1 MIDYLYSRAPFNNM
15 NKHFLDLNN
24 FSKNDINRILSNS
37 IEMKSKGKSLKILE
51 GKFLSLVFEKSSTRT
66 RVSFEVAMAQLG
78 GRASFLSVNDLQM
91 GRGEPIED
99 TSKVLS
105 SMVDGIVL
113 RTLEHKTQIKFAEN
127 ASVPIINGL
136 SDRSHPCQL
145 LADLLTFREEK
156 GSIEGKKVAWCGDFN
171 NVCFSYAQAAELL
184 NFELSIACPK
194 EYYPEDM
201 KNYKNVSFTE
211 SISKAVEGSDLV
223 STDVWVSMGDENEAD
238 KRQKIFSHY
247 QVNEEILDQAKP
259 DVIFLHCL
267 PAVRGQ
273 EISHNLLEDS
283 RSCVWKQA
291 ENRLHAQ
298 KGLLVELLN

>member
-1 MIDYLYSRAPFNNM
+1 
-15 NKHFLDLNN
+15 
-24 FSKNDINRILSNS
+24 
-37 IEMKSKGKSLKILE
+37 MKSKGKSLKTLE

-105 SMVDGIVL
+105 TMVDGIVL

-127 ASVPIINGL
+127 SSVPIINGL

-171 NVCFSYAQAAELL
+171 NVCFSYAQAAEIL
-184 NFELSIACPK
+184 NFELSIACPR
-194 EYYPEDM
+194 EFYPEDI
-201 KNYKNVSFTE
+201 KSYKNVSFTE
-211 SISKAVEGSDLV
+211 SISKAVEGSDLI

-247 QVNEEILDQAKP
+247 QVNKEILDQAKP

-273 EISHNLLEDS
+273 EISDNLLEDS
-283 RSCVWKQA
+283 RSYVWKQA

>member
-1 MIDYLYSRAPFNNM
+1 M

-24 FSKNDINRILSNS
+24 FSKDDIDRILSNS

-145 LADLLTFREEK
+145 LADLLTFGEVK

-194 EYYPEDM
+194 EFYPEDM

-247 QVNEEILDQAKP
+247 QVNKEILDQAKP

-298 KGLLVELLN
+298 KGLLVELLS

>member
-1 MIDYLYSRAPFNNM
+1 M

-24 FSKNDINRILSNS
+24 FSKDDIDRILSNS

-113 RTLEHKTQIKFAEN
+113 RTLEHKTQIMFAEN

-194 EYYPEDM
+194 EFYPEDM

-247 QVNEEILDQAKP
+247 QVNKEILDQAKP

-298 KGLLVELLN
+298 KGLLVELLS

>member
-1 MIDYLYSRAPFNNM
+1 M

-24 FSKNDINRILSNS
+24 FSKDDIDRILSNS

-194 EYYPEDM
+194 EFYPEDM

-247 QVNEEILDQAKP
+247 QVNKEILDQAKP

>member
-1 MIDYLYSRAPFNNM
+1 
-15 NKHFLDLNN
+15 
-24 FSKNDINRILSNS
+24 
-37 IEMKSKGKSLKILE
+37 MKSKGKSLKILE
-51 GKFLSLVFEKSSTRT
+51 GTFLSIVYETSSNRNKE
-66 RVSFEVAMAQLG
+66 SFDVAMAPLG

-113 RTLEHKTQIKFAEN
+113 RTLEHKTQIMFAEN

-194 EYYPEDM
+194 EFCPEDM
-201 KNYKNVSFTE
+201 KNYKNVGFTE

-247 QVNEEILDQAKP
+247 QVTKEILDQAKP

-273 EISHNLLEDS
+273 EISYNLLEDS

-291 ENRLHAQ
+291 ENRLHSQ
-298 KGLLVELLN
+298 KGLLVELLS

>member
-1 MIDYLYSRAPFNNM
+1 M

-24 FSKNDINRILSNS
+24 FSKDDIDRILSNS
-37 IEMKSKGKSLKILE
+37 LEIKSKGKKLKILE
-51 GKFLSLVFEKSSTRT
+51 GKFLSLIFEKSSTRT

-113 RTLEHKTQIKFAEN
+113 RTLEHETQIKFAEN
-127 ASVPIINGL
+127 SSIPIINGL

-145 LADLLTFREEK
+145 LADLLTFCEEK

-194 EYYPEDM
+194 EFCPEDM
-201 KNYKNVSFTE
+201 KNYKNVSFTQ
-211 SISKAVEGSDLV
+211 SISKAVEASDLV
-223 STDVWVSMGDENEAD
+223 STDVWVSMGDEREAD
-238 KRQKIFSHY
+238 EREKLFSDY
-247 QVNEEILDQAKP
+247 QVNEEILDHANS
-259 DVIFLHCL
+259 DVVFLHCL
-267 PAVRGQ
+267 PAIRGQ
-273 EISHNLLEDS
+273 EISHKLLEDP
-283 RSCVWKQA
+283 RSLVWRQA

>member
-1 MIDYLYSRAPFNNM
+1 M

-24 FSKNDINRILSNS
+24 FSKDDIDRILSNS

-66 RVSFEVAMAQLG
+66 RVSFEVGMAQLG

-113 RTLEHKTQIKFAEN
+113 RTLEHNTQVKFAEN
-127 ASVPIINGL
+127 SSVPIINGL

-184 NFELSIACPK
+184 NFELSIACPR
-194 EYYPEDM
+194 EFYPEDI

-223 STDVWVSMGDENEAD
+223 STDVWVSMGDEKEAD

-247 QVNEEILDQAKP
+247 QVNKEILDQAKP

-273 EISHNLLEDS
+273 EISQNLLEDS

-298 KGLLVELLN
+298 KGLLVELLS

>member
-1 MIDYLYSRAPFNNM
+1 M
-15 NKHFLDLNN
+15 NKHILDLNN
-24 FSKNDINRILSNS
+24 FSKDDIDRILSNS
-37 IEMKSKGKSLKILE
+37 IEMKSKGKNLKILQ

-78 GRASFLSVNDLQM
+78 GRASFLSVDDLQM

-127 ASVPIINGL
+127 AQVPIINGL

-156 GSIEGKKVAWCGDFN
+156 GPIEGKKVAWCGDFN
-171 NVCFSYAQAAELL
+171 NVCFTYAQAAELL
-184 NFELSIACPK
+184 NFELSIACPR
-194 EYYPEDM
+194 EFYPEDT
-201 KNYKNVSFTE
+201 KSYKNVSFTE
-211 SISKAVEGSDLV
+211 SISKAVEGCDLV

-238 KRQKIFSHY
+238 KRQKIFSSY
-247 QVNEEILDQAKP
+247 QVNKEVLDQAKP
-259 DVIFLHCL
+259 NVIFLHCL

-273 EISHNLLEDS
+273 EISYNLLEDS

-298 KGLLVELLN
+298 KGLLVELLS

>member
-1 MIDYLYSRAPFNNM
+1 M

-24 FSKNDINRILSNS
+24 FSKDDINRILSNS

-184 NFELSIACPK
+184 NFELSIACPR
-194 EYYPEDM
+194 EFYPEDI
-201 KNYKNVSFTE
+201 KDYKNVSFTE

-223 STDVWVSMGDENEAD
+223 STDVWVSMGDEKEAD
-238 KRQKIFSHY
+238 KRKKIFSHY
-247 QVNEEILDQAKP
+247 QVNKEILDQAKP

-273 EISHNLLEDS
+273 EISYNLLEDS

-298 KGLLVELLN
+298 QALLSCLLS

>member
-1 MIDYLYSRAPFNNM
+1 M

-24 FSKNDINRILSNS
+24 FSKDDIDRILSNS

-127 ASVPIINGL
+127 ATVPIINGL

-156 GSIEGKKVAWCGDFN
+156 GSIEGKKVSWCGDFN

-184 NFELSIACPK
+184 NFELSIACPR
-194 EYYPEDM
+194 EFYPEDM
-201 KNYKNVSFTE
+201 ENYKNVSFTE
-211 SISKAVEGSDLV
+211 SISKAIEGSDLV

-247 QVNEEILDQAKP
+247 QVNKEILDQAKP

-291 ENRLHAQ
+291 ENRLHSK
-298 KGLLVELLN
+298 KG

>member
-1 MIDYLYSRAPFNNM
+1 M

-24 FSKNDINRILSNS
+24 FSKDDIDRILSNS

-113 RTLEHKTQIKFAEN
+113 RTLEHKTQIKFTEN

-194 EYYPEDM
+194 EFYPEDM

-247 QVNEEILDQAKP
+247 QVNKEILDQAKP

-283 RSCVWKQA
+283 RSHVWKQA

-298 KGLLVELLN
+298 KGLLVELLS

>member
-1 MIDYLYSRAPFNNM
+1 M

-24 FSKNDINRILSNS
+24 FSKDDIDRILSNS
-37 IEMKSKGKSLKILE
+37 IEMKSKGKSLKTLE

-78 GRASFLSVNDLQM
+78 GRASFLSVDDLQM

-184 NFELSIACPK
+184 NFELSIACPR
-194 EYYPEDM
+194 EFYPEDM

-247 QVNEEILDQAKP
+247 QVNKEILDQAKP
-259 DVIFLHCL
+259 NVIFLHCL

-283 RSCVWKQA
+283 RSYVWKQA

>member
-1 MIDYLYSRAPFNNM
+1 M

-24 FSKNDINRILSNS
+24 FSKDDIDRILSNS

-78 GRASFLSVNDLQM
+78 GRASFLSVNDMQM

-184 NFELSIACPK
+184 NFELSIACPR
-194 EYYPEDM
+194 EFFPEDM

-247 QVNEEILDQAKP
+247 QVNKEILDQAKP

-298 KGLLVELLN
+298 KGLLVELLS

>member
-1 MIDYLYSRAPFNNM
+1 M

-24 FSKNDINRILSNS
+24 FSKDDIDRILSNS
-37 IEMKSKGKSLKILE
+37 IEMKSKGNSLKILE

-99 TSKVLS
+99 TSRVLS

-145 LADLLTFREEK
+145 LADLLTFCEEK

-184 NFELSIACPK
+184 NFELSIACPR
-194 EYYPEDM
+194 EFYPEDI

-283 RSCVWKQA
+283 RSYVWKQA

>member
-1 MIDYLYSRAPFNNM
+1 M

-24 FSKNDINRILSNS
+24 FSKDDIDRILSNS
-37 IEMKSKGKSLKILE
+37 IEMKSEGKSLKILE

-113 RTLEHKTQIKFAEN
+113 RTLQHKTQIKFAEN

-184 NFELSIACPK
+184 NFELSIACPR
-194 EYYPEDM
+194 EFYPEDM

-247 QVNEEILDQAKP
+247 QVNKEILDQAKP

>member
-1 MIDYLYSRAPFNNM
+1 M

-24 FSKNDINRILSNS
+24 FSKDDIDRILSNAV
-37 IEMKSKGKSLKILE
+37 EMKSKGSLKILE

-184 NFELSIACPK
+184 NFELSIACPR
-194 EYYPEDM
+194 EFYPEDM

-211 SISKAVEGSDLV
+211 SISKAVEGSDLI

-247 QVNEEILDQAKP
+247 QVNKEILDQAKP

>member
-1 MIDYLYSRAPFNNM
+1 M

-24 FSKNDINRILSNS
+24 FSKDDIDRILSNS

-184 NFELSIACPK
+184 NFELSIACPRDF
-194 EYYPEDM
+194 YPAD
-201 KNYKNVSFTE
+201 KKSYKNVRFTE

-223 STDVWVSMGDENEAD
+223 STDVWVSMGDEDESD

-247 QVNEEILDQAKP
+247 QVNKEILDQAKP

-273 EISHNLLEDS
+273 EISHDLLDDS
-283 RSCVWKQA
+283 RSYVWKPVSYTHLTLPTKA
-291 ENRLHAQ
+291 
-298 KGLLVELLN
+298 

>member
-1 MIDYLYSRAPFNNM
+1 M

-24 FSKNDINRILSNS
+24 FSKDDIDRILSNS

-113 RTLEHKTQIKFAEN
+113 RTLEHKTQINFSEN

-184 NFELSIACPK
+184 NFELSIACPR
-194 EYYPEDM
+194 EFYPEDM

-223 STDVWVSMGDENEAD
+223 STDVWVSMGDENEKEKRERLFSSYQINPSVMD
-238 KRQKIFSHY
+238 KASNK
-247 QVNEEILDQAKP
+247 A
-259 DVIFLHCL
+259 IFLHCL

-273 EISHNLLEDS
+273 EISEDLLEDK
-283 RSCVWKQA
+283 RSKVWTQA

-298 KGLLVELLN
+298 KALLVELLK

>member
-1 MIDYLYSRAPFNNM
+1 M

-24 FSKNDINRILSNS
+24 FSKDDIDRILSNS
-37 IEMKSKGKSLKILE
+37 IEMKSKGNTLKILE

-184 NFELSIACPK
+184 NFELSIACPR
-194 EYYPEDM
+194 EFYPEDM

-283 RSCVWKQA
+283 RSYVWKQA
-291 ENRLHAQ
+291 GNRLHAQ